1 MAKEPT
7 EHLYSVRFVSQPE
20 DAISPHSYRA
30 TGTLG
35 GDNASLVVYGSRHP
49 YWDSVSAEE
58 VFAGWSAEERA
69 VA

>member
-7 EHLYSVRFVSQPE
+7 SVSHWRIRFVSQPE
-20 DAISPHSYRA
+20 DAISPHSYRRR
-30 TGTLG
+30 GLG